1 MSLCLFFLIFFVI
14 WLTLRVW
21 IHFASVNTDIK
32 RPDVSLF
39 SVDVIPA
46 EIVSSV
52 LIGICLFFVDA
63 NSTFVS
69 MGTVCNGAVS

>member
-1 MSLCLFFLIFFVI
+1 MS
-14 WLTLRVW
+14 
-21 IHFASVNTDIK
+21 TDIK
-32 RPDVSLF
+32 RPDVSFF

-46 EIVSSV
+46 GIVSSV